1 MTPLLPILLL
11 LLGAAVTAAGAF
23 LPRAMRG
30 LPGAAPVL
38 ATLLALGSMLLVGLR
53 LPAQVTVSAWSPQ
66 SLFSAG
72 INLMADRITWLF
84 SLAVLAAAV
93 AVFLTGLSRAGGPR
107 VGPRTAT
114 LIVTAAAL
122 AAIQA
127 ENLIALAIT
136 WAVLDLVTFI
146 TLILLAQGEDLETQA
161 VLGLGFNA
169 AAALLAVAAALDT
182 LHSGQT
188 SFLVSAS
195 PLTGR
200 GVILLVLA
208 AVFRLGVF
216 PFHLGLPMEA
226 NIRQGIGT
234 LLRLAPAAV
243 ALNLL
248 THIAAFTPDTPLKF
262 WLSLAAAVGLLV
274 GAALWW
280 DAADPRQGISFAVLA
295 HSSLAVLAALWGGA
309 SAAAGVFAFGLALV
323 LGGAVIFL
331 HNGYNETD
339 RGWVAASLLGA
350 LTLAGL
356 PLTVGYVAVSALY
369 SGLAASGA
377 WALLAVCIVG
387 QLLIC
392 ASYIRLAF
400 WPGDALPKGEP
411 VIGLSYLFGLTLPL
425 ALALLA
431 GLGAAFAGTLGG
443 LPAPTLF
450 SLDAVLPGVVVAV
463 TVLGGFGLWQF
474 EDRVR
479 ARAASVWNA
488 ATSVARLDWLYVV
501 FWEVY
506 RFIGRTL
513 RTAAGIVEGEGG
525 VLWTIVAALLVWLLF
540 RGK

>member
-1 MTPLLPILLL
+1 
-11 LLGAAVTAAGAF
+11 
-23 LPRAMRG
+23 
-30 LPGAAPVL
+30 
-38 ATLLALGSMLLVGLR
+38 MLLVGLR
-53 LPAQVTVSAWSPQ
+53 LPSQVTVSAWSPQ
-66 SLFSAG
+66 SLFPNG
-72 INLMADRITWLF
+72 LNLMADRITWLF
-84 SLAVLAAAV
+84 SLAVLAAAL

-136 WAVLDLVTFI
+136 WAVLDLTTFI

-188 SFLVSAS
+188 IFLVGAS
-195 PLTGR
+195 PLTER
-200 GVILLVLA
+200 GAVLLVLA

-248 THIAAFTPDTPLKF
+248 THIAAFTPETPLKF

-274 GAALWW
+274 GAALWR

-309 SAAAGVFAFGLALV
+309 SAAAGVLGFGLALV
-323 LGGAVIFL
+323 LGGAVMFL

-339 RGWVAASLLGA
+339 RSWVAASLLGA

-356 PLTVGYVAVSALY
+356 PLTVGYVGVSVLY
-369 SGLAASGA
+369 GGLAASGS
-377 WALLAVCIVG
+377 WALMAVCIVG
-387 QLLIC
+387 QLLVC
-392 ASYIRLAF
+392 ASTIRLAF

-411 VIGLSYLFGLTLPL
+411 VMGLSYLFGLILPL
-425 ALALLA
+425 AVAILA

-450 SLDAVLPGVVVAV
+450 SLDATQSVPVGAVAV